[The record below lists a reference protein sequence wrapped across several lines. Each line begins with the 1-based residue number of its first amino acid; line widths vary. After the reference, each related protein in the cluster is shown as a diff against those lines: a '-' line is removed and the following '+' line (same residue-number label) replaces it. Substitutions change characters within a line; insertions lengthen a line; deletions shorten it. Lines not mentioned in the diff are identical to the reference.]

1 MFELVEPHI
10 KSYIHI
16 MQHPVFNENITTFVF
31 SCGFPAFMYLICGKK
46 KPYWL
51 SYVLGADAT
60 AECHSRHSYLQKEPT
75 TTHV

>member
-46 KPYWL
+46 KNL
-51 SYVLGADAT
+51 TGLVM
-60 AECHSRHSYLQKEPT
+60 C
-75 TTHV
+75 